1 MTRASEPPVAAG
13 ARLSVIDAAALPTY
27 SFGNHSLV
35 WWGTVGLMAIE
46 GMVFALA
53 IAVYFYVWTR
63 VDEFP
68 PRVIAPDL
76 VWGLVNTAIMLL
88 SLLPNQW
95 AKSAAERRDLRTVRI
110 ALVICIA
117 LAFAFLGVRAL
128 EFTSLNVRW
137 DTNAYGSIVWILL
150 ALHTTHLL
158 TDTWDTVVLG
168 LAVFDGRREEGKRFV
183 DVSENAFY
191 WYLVVASWLPI
202 WFVIYIAPRL
212 LQK

>member
-1 MTRASEPPVAAG
+1 MTRASDPAVAPG
-13 ARLSVIDAAALPTY
+13 ARLPIIDAARLPTY
-27 SFGNHSLV
+27 AFGNRSLV
-35 WWGTVGLMAIE
+35 WWGTIGLIAIE

-68 PRVIAPDL
+68 PRAIAPDL
-76 VWGLVNTAIMLL
+76 VWGVVNSAIMLL

-95 AKSAAERRDLRTVRI
+95 AKIAAERRDLGAVRI

-117 LAFAFLGVRAL
+117 LAFAFLCVRAL
-128 EFTSLNVRW
+128 EFTALNVHW

-168 LAVFDGRREEGKRFV
+168 LAVFDRRRVEGKRFV

-191 WYLVVASWLPI
+191 WYFVVASWLPI

>member
-1 MTRASEPPVAAG
+1 MTRASDPAVAPG
-13 ARLSVIDAAALPTY
+13 ARLPIIDAARLPTY
-27 SFGNHSLV
+27 AFGNRSLV
-35 WWGTVGLMAIE
+35 WWGTIGLIAIE

-68 PRVIAPDL
+68 PRAIAPDL
-76 VWGLVNTAIMLL
+76 VWGVVNSAIMLL

-95 AKSAAERRDLRTVRI
+95 AKIAAERRDLGAVRI

-117 LAFAFLGVRAL
+117 LAFAFLCVRSL
-128 EFTSLNVRW
+128 EFTALNVRW
-137 DTNAYGSIVWILL
+137 DSNAYGSIVWILL

-168 LAVFDGRREEGKRFV
+168 LAVFDRRRVEGKRFV

-191 WYLVVASWLPI
+191 WYFVVASWLPI

>member
-1 MTRASEPPVAAG
+1 MTRASDSPLAPG
-13 ARLSVIDAAALPTY
+13 ARSPVIDAARLPTY
-27 SFGNHSLV
+27 AFGNQSLV

-68 PRVIAPDL
+68 PRVMAPDL
-76 VWGLVNTAIMLL
+76 VWGVVNTAIMLL

-95 AKSAAERRDLRTVRI
+95 AKSAAERRDLRAVRI
-110 ALVICIA
+110 ALVICIV

-128 EFTSLNVRW
+128 EFTTLNVRW
-137 DTNAYGSIVWILL
+137 DTNAYGSVVWILL

-168 LAVFDGRREEGKRFV
+168 LAVFDDGRVEGKRFV

-191 WYLVVASWLPI
+191 WYFVVASWLPI

>member
-1 MTRASEPPVAAG
+1 M
-13 ARLSVIDAAALPTY
+13 IDAARLPTY
-27 SFGNHSLV
+27 AFGNQSLV

-68 PRVIAPDL
+68 PRVMAPDL
-76 VWGLVNTAIMLL
+76 VWGVVNTAIMLL

-95 AKSAAERRDLRTVRI
+95 AKSAAERRDLRAVRI
-110 ALVICIA
+110 ALVICIV

-128 EFTSLNVRW
+128 EFTTLNVRW

-158 TDTWDTVVLG
+158 TDTWDTVVL
-168 LAVFDGRREEGKRFV
+168 AAGRVR
-183 DVSENAFY
+183 
-191 WYLVVASWLPI
+191 
-202 WFVIYIAPRL
+202 
-212 LQK
+212 

>member
-1 MTRASEPPVAAG
+1 MMRASDPPVAPG
-13 ARLSVIDAAALPTY
+13 ARLPVIDAGRLPTY
-27 SFGNHSLV
+27 AFGNHSLV
-35 WWGTVGLMAIE
+35 WWGTIGLMAIE

-68 PRVIAPDL
+68 PRAIAPDL
-76 VWGLVNTAIMLL
+76 VWGVVNTAIMLL

-95 AKSAAERRDLRTVRI
+95 AKSAAERRDLRAVRI
-110 ALVICIA
+110 ALVMCIV
-117 LAFAFLGVRAL
+117 LAFAFLGIRAL
-128 EFTSLNVRW
+128 EFTTLNVRW

-168 LAVFDGRREEGKRFV
+168 LAVFDGRRVEGKRFV

-191 WYLVVASWLPI
+191 WYFVVASWLPI